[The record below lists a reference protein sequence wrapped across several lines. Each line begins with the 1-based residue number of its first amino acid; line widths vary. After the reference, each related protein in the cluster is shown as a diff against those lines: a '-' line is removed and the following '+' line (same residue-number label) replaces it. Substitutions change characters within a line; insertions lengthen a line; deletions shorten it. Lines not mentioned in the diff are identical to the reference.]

1 MFENEL
7 FFDVSHKVGFFVC
20 LIIFIK
26 SMSMKKLSWT
36 TVQKRVDDL
45 IPQEIN
51 PRKITDKQLLDLKRS
66 LKKFNL
72 VEIPAVDSDGTI
84 LAGHQRIKALQLLDR
99 GKELID
105 IRVPNRK
112 LTAQEAKEYLIGSNK
127 LGGDWDY
134 DLLKAFDFETLSFA
148 GFDPIEI
155 ASFWDDKN
163 ETKEDSFNVE
173 KELQKIKDPKTKP
186 GDIIYL
192 GKHKILCGDSTD
204 PNNLV
209 RLFGSERASMIY
221 SDPVYN
227 ISIDYDGGIG
237 GNKEYG
243 GSVNDTRTF
252 EEYRLFIKDS
262 LTAALSVSDSDTHIF
277 YYCDQIY
284 IGLIQDIYRSLGI
297 ANKRVCLWLKNSQNP
312 VPKVFCNKAYE
323 PAVYGTRGRPYLAE
337 SITNLNEVM
346 NREFTTGNDLVTQ
359 VDDFLE
365 IWTAKRLSAKEY
377 QHATSKP
384 ITLHEKAIKRCT
396 RPNDIILDSFLG
408 SGSTLLAG
416 EQLGR
421 RVYGCELEPRFCDL
435 IANRYEALTG
445 TKPIIEHYEK
455 K

>member
-1 MFENEL
+1 
-7 FFDVSHKVGFFVC
+7 
-20 LIIFIK
+20 
-26 SMSMKKLSWT
+26 MKKLSWT

-51 PRKITDKQLLDLKRS
+51 PRKISDKQLSDLKRS

-84 LAGHQRIKALQLLDR
+84 LAGHQHIKALQLLGR
-99 GKELID
+99 GSELID

-112 LTAQEAKEYLIGSNK
+112 LTEQEAKEYLIGSNK

-134 DLLKAFDFETLSFA
+134 DLLKSFDFETLSFA

-155 ASFWDDKN
+155 ANFWDKKN
-163 ETKEDSFNVE
+163 ETKEDSFDIE
-173 KELQKIKDPKTKP
+173 KELKKTKEPKTKL
-186 GDIIYL
+186 GDIIRL

-204 PNNLV
+204 PNNLS
-209 RLFGSERASMIY
+209 RLFGSEQTSMIY

-227 ISIDYDGGIG
+227 ISVDYDGGIG
-237 GNKEYG
+237 GNKGYG
-243 GSVNDTRTF
+243 GNVNDTRTF
-252 EEYRLFIKDS
+252 EEYRLFIKNS
-262 LTAALSVSDSDTHIF
+262 LTAALSVSNLDTHVF

-284 IGLIQDIYRSLGI
+284 IGLIQDIYRSIGI

-337 SITNLNEVM
+337 SVTNLNEVM
-346 NREFTTGNDLVTQ
+346 NQDFTTGNDLVTQ

-435 IANRYEALTG
+435 IANRYEVLTG
-445 TKPIIEHYEK
+445 IKPIIEPYEK
-455 K
+455 E

>member
-1 MFENEL
+1 
-7 FFDVSHKVGFFVC
+7 
-20 LIIFIK
+20 
-26 SMSMKKLSWT
+26 MKKLSWT

-84 LAGHQRIKALQLLDR
+84 LAGHQRVKVLRLLGR
-99 GKELID
+99 GKEQID

-112 LTAQEAKEYLIGSNK
+112 LTTKEAKEYLIGSNK

-134 DLLKAFDFETLSFA
+134 DLLKVFDFETLSFA
-148 GFDPIEI
+148 GFDPIEL
-155 ASFWDDKN
+155 ANFWDEKN
-163 ETKEDSFNVE
+163 ETKDDSFDIE
-173 KELQKIKDPKTKP
+173 KELRKIKEPKTKL
-186 GDIIYL
+186 GDIIHL
-192 GKHKILCGDSTD
+192 GKHKILCGDATD
-204 PNNLV
+204 PKNLI
-209 RLFGSERASMIY
+209 RLLGDERVSMIY

-252 EEYRLFIKDS
+252 EEYRLFIKNS
-262 LTAALSVSDSDTHIF
+262 LTAALSVSDSDTHVF

-323 PAVYGTRGRPYLAE
+323 PAVYGTRGKPYLAE
-337 SITNLNEVM
+337 SVTNLNEVM
-346 NREFTTGNDLVTQ
+346 NREFTTGNDLVSQ

-421 RVYGCELEPRFCDL
+421 RVFGCELEPRFCDL

-445 TKPIIEHYEK
+445 TKPVIEHHEEK
-455 K
+455 

>member
-1 MFENEL
+1 
-7 FFDVSHKVGFFVC
+7 
-20 LIIFIK
+20 
-26 SMSMKKLSWT
+26 MKKLSWT

-84 LAGHQRIKALQLLDR
+84 LAGHQRVKVLRLLGR
-99 GKELID
+99 GKEQID

-112 LTAQEAKEYLIGSNK
+112 LTTKEAKEYLIGSNK

-134 DLLKAFDFETLSFA
+134 DLLKVFDFETLSFA
-148 GFDPIEI
+148 GFDPIEL
-155 ASFWDDKN
+155 ANFWDEKN
-163 ETKEDSFNVE
+163 ETKDDSFDIE
-173 KELQKIKDPKTKP
+173 KELRKIKEPKTKL
-186 GDIIYL
+186 GDIIHL
-192 GKHKILCGDSTD
+192 GKHKILCGDATD
-204 PNNLV
+204 PKNLI
-209 RLFGSERASMIY
+209 RLLGDERVSMIY

-252 EEYRLFIKDS
+252 EEYRLFIKNS
-262 LTAALSVSDSDTHIF
+262 LTAALSVSDSDTHVF

-323 PAVYGTRGRPYLAE
+323 PAVYGTRGKPYLAE
-337 SITNLNEVM
+337 SVTNLNEVM
-346 NREFTTGNDLVTQ
+346 NREFTTGNDLVAQ
-359 VDDFLE
+359 VDDFIE

-445 TKPIIEHYEK
+445 TKPVIEHYEEK
-455 K
+455 